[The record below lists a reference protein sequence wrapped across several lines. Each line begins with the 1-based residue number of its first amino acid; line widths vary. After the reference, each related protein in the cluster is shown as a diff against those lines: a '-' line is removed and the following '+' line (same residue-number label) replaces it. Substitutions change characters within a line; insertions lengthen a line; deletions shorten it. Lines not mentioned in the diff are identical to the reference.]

1 MALVVGSQQQFGMR
15 SDSLE
20 GEQISFGSR
29 RKQQYIEQYTLAAQI
44 FHFQVFYFCMCVDV
58 CVRAGMGADS
68 ESQSPLGS
76 CPDRADFFYFCGDS
90 STLREPGRRDP
101 KKVRNPGA
109 QFCNC
114 VSISFCALRIARTP
128 AKILYNSSRIRHVS
142 SNISSGEYF
151 VDQHLF

>member
-20 GEQISFGSR
+20 GEQISSGSR

-76 CPDRADFFYFCGDS
+76 CPDRADFLFLRGLLN
-90 STLREPGRRDP
+90 STGTRSTGP
-101 KKVRNPGA
+101 KKSTEPR
-109 QFCNC
+109 
-114 VSISFCALRIARTP
+114 CAVLQLCFDILLRTSHCTDSC
-128 AKILYNSSRIRHVS
+128 KDSL
-142 SNISSGEYF
+142 
-151 VDQHLF
+151 